1 MRHARAVFYEIET
14 FDDSPLLRIVM
25 RGYWTMATF
34 GDFMRDC
41 GEAIQRLMARYG
53 RFDMLSYCD
62 DFAIQGPDVSAA
74 FEQLKQQA
82 AETPQNRLAI
92 VTSKALGRMQAERLL
107 GNSHSKIFSTEAAA
121 LAWLASPS
129 PTNAR

>member
-1 MRHARAVFYEIET
+1 
-14 FDDSPLLRIVM
+14 
-25 RGYWTMATF
+25 
-34 GDFMRDC
+34 
-41 GEAIQRLMARYG
+41 
-53 RFDMLSYCD
+53 MLSSCD